1 MLEMSWSWLTMGSC
15 QGRDHP
21 FPEGNVKGSQSLRE
35 FEAKDKGTTDGQKA
49 LEKMFNISNCERNAN
64 QNYNEV
70 SPHTCQYGHYP
81 TFFQQTIHAREGV
94 EGKEP
99 SYTAVGKVN

>member
-1 MLEMSWSWLTMGSC
+1 MLEMSWSLLTMGSC

-21 FPEGNVKGSQSLRE
+21 FPEGNVKGSPSLRE

-64 QNYNEV
+64 QNYHEV
-70 SPHTCQYGHYP
+70 SPHTCQDGHYP
-81 TFFQQTIHAREGV
+81 TFFNRQYMLERVWRERNPPTLLLG
-94 EGKEP
+94 
-99 SYTAVGKVN
+99 